1 MRGPQAPAPLVL
13 GARELR
19 ATFGSAF
26 GYGLTAGFLALAGV
40 LLVFALRPGEARLD
54 GWFGPLFV
62 VAGVLAAL
70 LTMRSFAEEER
81 SGSLELLLTAPL
93 PLWQVVAGKF
103 VGVAAVY
110 LVMLAG
116 TVACPLLLASMG
128 EPDTGPI
135 TTGYLGLVLVGLA
148 FLAVGLAASAATSSQ
163 LIASTATAGVLMA
176 LWFAAGLTSTLDGTW
191 RTVLDYLS
199 PSTHV
204 TGFLRGTLALA
215 DVVYFL
221 SLATLGLTLT
231 LVLVRERR

>member
-1 MRGPQAPAPLVL
+1 MRRPQAPAPFVL

-103 VGVAAVY
+103 LGVVGVY
-110 LVMLAG
+110 LVMVTG

-128 EPDTGPI
+128 EPDAGPI

-163 LIASTATAGVLMA
+163 LIASTATAGALMA

-221 SLATLGLTLT
+221 SVAAVGLALT